1 MRRSERGNL
10 AAGRRGLMTTITL
23 PAVEVEGTLLETDCG
38 KLRVPGCSLRE
49 RTIQLDDQLVFEL
62 VAAARTAAQSAYAP
76 FSRFQV
82 GAALV
87 MQDDPG
93 ETIICGSNV
102 ENSSYGG
109 TICAE
114 RAAIFNASGRGL
126 RRIRFLVVSTVATL
140 GETLSER
147 SPCGLCRQVIR
158 EFADQQ
164 TLVICDSGEEDT
176 LGDIFDI
183 ERLLPFGFQFSPSQA
198 D

>member
-1 MRRSERGNL
+1 
-10 AAGRRGLMTTITL
+10 MTTISL
-23 PAVEVEGTLLETDCG
+23 PAVEIGETFFETGAG

-49 RTIQLDDQLVFEL
+49 RTIQLDEQLVFKL
-62 VAAARTAAQSAYAP
+62 VAAARTAAESAYAP
-76 FSRFQV
+76 FSRFKV

-87 MQDDPG
+87 MEDDPG

-126 RRIRFLVVSTVATL
+126 RKIRFLLVSTVATL
-140 GETLSER
+140 QKPVSER

-158 EFADQQ
+158 EFADEQ
-164 TLVICDSGEEDT
+164 TLVICDSGVEDT

>member
-1 MRRSERGNL
+1 
-10 AAGRRGLMTTITL
+10 MTTITL
-23 PAVEVEGTLLETDCG
+23 PAVEVAETLFETGPG
-38 KLRVPGCSLRE
+38 KLRVPGCSLVE
-49 RTIQLDDQLVFEL
+49 RTVQLDEQLVLKL

-76 FSRFQV
+76 FSQFKV

-93 ETIICGSNV
+93 ERIICGSNV

-126 RRIRFLVVSTVATL
+126 RKIRLLTVSTVATL
-140 GETLSER
+140 EEPLSER

-158 EFADQQ
+158 EFADEK
-164 TLVICDSGEEDT
+164 TLVICDSGRDDI
-176 LGDIFDI
+176 LGDIFDL
-183 ERLLPFGFQFSPSQA
+183 ERLLPFGFQFSPSRA